1 MPMQPRH
8 IPSLDG
14 IRGVAILLVLAHHL
28 SMSVQTHHGA
38 LGALWRLCEYGWIGV
53 TLFFVLSGFLITR
66 ILIASRGSEGYFRSF
81 YIRRALRIF
90 PLYYLTL
97 IAGLLLLPAL
107 TGAPHP
113 TGTAWY
119 WFYGSNLPT
128 TFPSLRGPSAV
139 AVNFAHFWSL
149 AVEEQFYLVWPTI
162 VMALS
167 MRSLERVTVLAI
179 PIAIASRAILSWAT
193 ARSPGADFF
202 TLSQV
207 DALGIGAFLAVREAR
222 GTLESM
228 RTLVRWAWVT
238 AGVGIV
244 ISLSWR
250 SWHGG
255 EQDLLFK
262 RSAFAVAAGA
272 AIHAT
277 ILSRSWLARAMSAA
291 WLRSFGRYSYAIYV
305 LHFLPG
311 ETMRYTGASWVGRF
325 VHPQPLADVVWVFGG
340 VALAYAAG
348 WCSWRVLER
357 HFARLKERLTSASP
371 RPAAAPHV
379 PQVDGSAGT
388 G

>member
-1 MPMQPRH
+1 MQPRH

-14 IRGVAILLVLAHHL
+14 IRGVAILLVLVHHL
-28 SMSVQTHHGA
+28 SMSVQTHRGV
-38 LGALWRLCEYGWIGV
+38 LGGLWRACEYGWVGV

-97 IAGLLLLPAL
+97 IVGLLLVPVL
-107 TGAPHP
+107 TSAPHP

-119 WFYGSNLPT
+119 WFYGSNLPM
-128 TFPSLRGPSAV
+128 TFPSLHGPSGV
-139 AVNFAHFWSL
+139 ALNFAHFWSL

-167 MRSLERVTVLAI
+167 MKSLERLAVLAI
-179 PIAIASRAILSWAT
+179 PIAIVSRAVLSWAT
-193 ARSPGADFF
+193 PGSPGGEFF
-202 TLSQV
+202 TLSHV
-207 DALGIGAFLAVREAR
+207 DALGIGAFIAVREAR

-228 RTLVRWAWVT
+228 RTMVRWAWVA
-238 AGVGIV
+238 AGVGMV
-244 ISLSWR
+244 VSATWR

-255 EQDLLFK
+255 QQDFLFK

-305 LHFLPG
+305 LHFLAG
-311 ETMRYTGASWVGRF
+311 ETMRYTGASLVGRF
-325 VHPQPLADVVWVFGG
+325 VRPQPVADVVWVFGG
-340 VALAYAAG
+340 VAFAYAAG
-348 WCSWRVLER
+348 WCSWHILES
-357 HFARLKERLTSASP
+357 HFARLKGRFSGASP
-371 RPAAAPHV
+371 RPRPAQPV

-388 G
+388 R